1 MQASFPLVSDTSSS
15 PLSVVPSGLLSGHFA
30 ADLGLAFGSLP
41 AGLQIAFVIVFGL
54 VIGSFLNVVVH
65 RVPIMLERAWREDL
79 RDLHEEHREH
89 GLHGEHGQHDA
100 LEAADANNDP
110 VEEDTLPARYNLW
123 VPRSA
128 CPHCGHVLSAWEN
141 VPVLSYVLLRGRC
154 SACKAPIGARYPLIE
169 LASAAFAVEALVSFG
184 PTPMALAAF
193 GLCAALLAMSAIDID
208 THLLPDSM
216 TLPLLWAG
224 LIVNFD
230 GMFASSLQD
239 AVLGAIFGYLVL
251 WAVHWVFRLVRGIEG
266 MGYGDFKLLAAL
278 GAWLGWAALPQI
290 VLIAAVTGA
299 LVGLAATWR
308 GRMRFEEPLPFGPFL
323 AAGGAVTLFLGTP
336 LYLAL
341 GG

>member
-1 MQASFPLVSDTSSS
+1 MRATLPFVPDTSSS
-15 PLSVVPSGLLSGHFA
+15 LLSGLLPDHFA
-30 ADLGLAFGSLP
+30 TGLGQAFGSLP
-41 AGLQIAFVIVFGL
+41 TALQMTFAIVFGL

-65 RVPIMLERAWREDL
+65 RLPIMLDRAWRAEVS
-79 RDLHEEHREH
+79 
-89 GLHGEHGQHDA
+89 
-100 LEAADANNDP
+100 EAADQP
-110 VEEDTLPARYNLW
+110 LQEDGLPARYNLW

-141 VPVLSYVLLRGRC
+141 LPVLSYLLLRGRC
-154 SACKAPIGARYPLIE
+154 SACKAHVSLRYPLLEI
-169 LASAAFAVEALVSFG
+169 ASAAFAAGALALFG
-184 PTPMALAAF
+184 PTVTALAAF
-193 GLCAALLAMSAIDID
+193 GLCATLLAMSAIDID
-208 THLLPDSM
+208 THLLPDSL

-224 LIVNFD
+224 IIVNFN
-230 GMFASSLQD
+230 GMFTNLHD

-251 WAVHWVFRLVRGIEG
+251 WVVHWLFLLIRGVEG

-290 VLIAAVTGA
+290 VLIAAVSGA
-299 LVGLAATWR
+299 VVGLLATWR

-323 AAGGAVTLFLGTP
+323 AAGGALTLFLGTP